1 MASPFESKKKSAP
14 NLNQELL
21 VKMISDTFANLT
33 DKRTGKNTRYDLS
46 DAALSAFA
54 VFFMQNPSFLAQQ
67 ISLQKSQGKNNL
79 QSLFGT
85 YRNPCDNQI
94 RSLLDGVSPE
104 ELYPIFNNIF
114 QELDAIGFFNSW
126 KVLGD
131 NLLIA
136 MDGTEHFS
144 SEKIHCEC
152 CSTQK
157 LVNGKTRYRLS
168 DK

>member
-67 ISLQKSQGKNNL
+67 ISLLHQPFQGVFYGLPESNL
-79 QSLFGT
+79 NVET
-85 YRNPCDNQI
+85 
-94 RSLLDGVSPE
+94 
-104 ELYPIFNNIF
+104 
-114 QELDAIGFFNSW
+114 
-126 KVLGD
+126 
-131 NLLIA
+131 
-136 MDGTEHFS
+136 
-144 SEKIHCEC
+144 
-152 CSTQK
+152 
-157 LVNGKTRYRLS
+157 
-168 DK
+168 